1 MENNRVLAADV
12 GGTHIT
18 SAVVDL
24 STWEVVEHTAC
35 RHSVDSRADARSV
48 LSAWANAIRDTL
60 SRSGER
66 IHRLGMAMPGPFDY
80 EKGISLMK
88 NQDKY
93 DALYGADVLS
103 VLQEKLGSGFSVRF
117 INDAAA
123 FLQGEIFVGNLQHRA
138 KVLGITL
145 GTGLGSAV
153 WEQGQ
158 KAFDAGLWNAPYRES
173 VFEEFLATRW
183 FTRRFVELSGHREKG
198 FRDILTKHRET
209 AAFKTLLVEY
219 TAALHD
225 FLRHFSD
232 LYGSRTFV
240 LGGSISKA
248 WQTIAGHHP
257 DDFAGF
263 DIHIGRQSAENAAM
277 IGAATLFL
285 GNL

>member
-1 MENNRVLAADV
+1 MENDRVLAADI
-12 GGTHIT
+12 GGTHI
-18 SAVVDL
+18 SCAVVDL
-24 STWEVVEHTAC
+24 SAWEVVGHTAC
-35 RHSVDSRADARSV
+35 RHSVDSRADARTV
-48 LSAWANAIRDTL
+48 LSTWENAIRETL
-60 SRSGER
+60 SRSGEP
-66 IHRLGMAMPGPFDY
+66 ILRLGMAMPGPFDY

-88 NQDKY
+88 DQDKY
-93 DALYGADVLS
+93 DALYGVDVLS
-103 VLQEKLGSGFSVRF
+103 ALQEKLGPGLSIQF

-123 FLQGEIFVGNLQHRA
+123 FLQGEVFVGNLQHHA

-158 KAFDAGLWNAPYRES
+158 KAFDADLWNAPYRES

-183 FTRRFVELSGHREKG
+183 FTRRFIELSGHREKG

-209 AAFKTLLVEY
+209 PAFKTLLAEY

-232 LYGSRTFV
+232 LHGSRTFV

-248 WQTIAGHHP
+248 WQIIAGHHP
-257 DDFAGF
+257 DGFAGF
-263 DIHIGRQSAENAAM
+263 DIHIGQQSAENAAM
-277 IGAATLFL
+277 IGAATLF
-285 GNL
+285 N